1 MRYVLGAGGGGDTVC
16 LDVTADQLHG
26 IVITGATR
34 SGALLPSSLVLSAT
48 EAQAPDTLRVWL
60 VRPDRTDPSILKA
73 KLAFLEKQLPS
84 TDLTQLRQ
92 EVDGRV
98 EAFHRDT
105 LLSALPHVDH
115 FIAGDG
121 SAATLAELAAS
132 EIDRRL
138 DLLDRAGTQDWTD
151 YTWLRNHQR
160 ADLAPLPQI
169 LIQADQYPT
178 LLASEGSEGT
188 DPQIAGALNRL
199 CAAGRCT
206 GIALQLCSNALTFE
220 TGRRL
225 LSSMSYTIAM
235 GDVDHET
242 LRILGRT
249 DIEAAARPGRAVL
262 HYRGNLTTFT
272 PTHTM

>member
-1 MRYVLGAGGGGDTVC
+1 MRYVLGAGGGGNSVC
-16 LDVTADQLHG
+16 LDVMPDQLHG

-48 EAQAPDTLRVWL
+48 EAQDPDTLRVWL

-73 KLAFLEKQLPS
+73 KMVFLEQQLPS
-84 TDLTQLRQ
+84 TDLTLLRQ
-92 EVDGRV
+92 EVDDRAA
-98 EAFHRDT
+98 AFHRDT

-121 SAATLAELAAS
+121 SASTLTELAAA

-138 DLLDRAGTQDWTD
+138 DLLDRAGAQDWTD

-178 LLASEGSEGT
+178 LLASEGSA
-188 DPQIAGALNRL
+188 QIAGALNRL
-199 CAAGRCT
+199 CAAGRCA
-206 GIALQLCSNALTFE
+206 GIALQLCSTALTFE
-220 TGRRL
+220 TGRSL

-272 PTHTM
+272 PTLTM